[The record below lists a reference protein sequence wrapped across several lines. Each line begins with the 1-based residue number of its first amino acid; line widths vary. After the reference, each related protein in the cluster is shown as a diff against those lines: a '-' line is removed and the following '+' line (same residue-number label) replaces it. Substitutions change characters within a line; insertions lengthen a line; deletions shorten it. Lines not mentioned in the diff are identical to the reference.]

1 MISHFLR
8 FVQDM
13 IFLWV
18 CVIIYNIE
26 DDPSLISMYP
36 YRIESSETD
45 INAFY
50 NALLSMFVRFGD
62 LGNAWC
68 TGLG

>member
-1 MISHFLR
+1 
-8 FVQDM
+8 M

-45 INAFY
+45 INAFH